1 MKTIEM
7 MLRQMTDASSI
18 IQDLRDTLRTID
30 PQFPAAEQSFN
41 NAGEALEQS
50 LGDAITPTVSEYL
63 AAKEEVLAMELI
75 YIGWQGFQL
84 NLEIFKNPVNALLLQ
99 GDYEDLNIERRLE
112 TLPTAKKARAVQCAF
127 HEAMQ
132 DMPDEAKNLTDGV
145 EEFYTYLETAGYKIA
160 HYFGFR
166 LADRFLPFVVP
177 GYISDQVNT
186 LQYSGGLQRYL
197 KIDLDRME

>member
-7 MLRQMTDASSI
+7 MLRQMTNASSI

-41 NAGEALEQS
+41 NAVAALEQS
-50 LGDAITPTVSEYL
+50 LGDAITPTVGEYI

-99 GDYEDLNIERRLE
+99 GDYEDLNLERRLE
-112 TLPTAKKARAVQCAF
+112 TLPTAKKARAVLCAF

-132 DMPDEAKNLTDGV
+132 DMPDEAKDLTDGV

-160 HYFGFR
+160 HYFGYR
-166 LADRFLPFVVP
+166 LADRFLLFVVP

-197 KIDLDRME
+197 QIDLDRME

>member
-41 NAGEALEQS
+41 NAVAALEQS

-99 GDYEDLNIERRLE
+99 GDYEDLNLERRLE

-132 DMPDEAKNLTDGV
+132 DMPDEAKDLTDGV
-145 EEFYTYLETAGYKIA
+145 EEFYTYLETDGYKIA

>member
-30 PQFPAAEQSFN
+30 PQFPEAEQSFN
-41 NAGEALEQS
+41 NAVAALEQN

-75 YIGWQGFQL
+75 YIGWQGFQF
-84 NLEIFKNPVNALLLQ
+84 NADVFHNPINAMMLQ
-99 GDYEDLNIERRLE
+99 GDYEDLHRERRLS
-112 TLPTAKKARAVQCAF
+112 TLPAAKGPREIQETFHAELQKYPEEVQALTEEITA
-127 HEAMQ
+127 
-132 DMPDEAKNLTDGV
+132 
-145 EEFYTYLETAGYKIA
+145 FYSYLEMAGYKLV

-166 LADRFLPFVVP
+166 LADGFLPYVLP
-177 GYISDQVNT
+177 GYISDPVVT
-186 LQYSGGLQRYL
+186 MQYADQLQRYL
-197 KIDLDRME
+197 QIDLRQIE

>member
-41 NAGEALEQS
+41 NALAALEQS

-99 GDYEDLNIERRLE
+99 GDYEDLNLERRLE

-132 DMPDEAKNLTDGV
+132 DMPDEAKDLTDGV
-145 EEFYTYLETAGYKIA
+145 EEFYTYLETAGYKIV

>member
-41 NAGEALEQS
+41 NAVAALEQS
-50 LGDAITPTVSEYL
+50 LGDAITPTVGEYL

-84 NLEIFKNPVNALLLQ
+84 NLEIFKNPVNTLLLQ
-99 GDYEDLNIERRLE
+99 GDYEDLNLERRLE
-112 TLPTAKKARAVQCAF
+112 TLPTAKKARTVQYAF
-127 HEAMQ
+127 HEALQ
-132 DMPDEAKNLTDGV
+132 DMPDEMKNLTDGV
-145 EEFYTYLETAGYKIA
+145 TEFYSYLETAGYKIA

>member
-41 NAGEALEQS
+41 KAVAALERS
-50 LGDAITPTVSEYL
+50 LGDAITPTVGEYL
-63 AAKEEVLAMELI
+63 AAMEEVLAMELI

-99 GDYEDLNIERRLE
+99 GDYEELNLERRLE
-112 TLPTAKKARAVQCAF
+112 TLPTAKKARTVQYAF
-127 HEAMQ
+127 HEARQ
-132 DMPDEAKNLTDGV
+132 DMPDEMKNLTDGV
-145 EEFYTYLETAGYKIA
+145 TEFYSYLETAGYKIA

-166 LADRFLPFVVP
+166 LADRFLPFVAP

-186 LQYSGGLQRYL
+186 VQYSGGLQRYL
-197 KIDLDRME
+197 QIDLDRME

>member
-41 NAGEALEQS
+41 NAVAALEQS
-50 LGDAITPTVSEYL
+50 LGDTITPTVGEYL

-99 GDYEDLNIERRLE
+99 GDYEDLNLERRLE
-112 TLPTAKKARAVQCAF
+112 TLPTAKKARAVLCAF

-132 DMPDEAKNLTDGV
+132 DMLDEAKDLTDGV

-166 LADRFLPFVVP
+166 LADRFLPFAVP

>member
-7 MLRQMTDASSI
+7 MLHQMTDASSI

-41 NAGEALEQS
+41 NAVGALEQS

-99 GDYEDLNIERRLE
+99 GDYEDLNLERRLE
-112 TLPTAKKARAVQCAF
+112 TLPTAKKARAVLCAF

-132 DMPDEAKNLTDGV
+132 DMPDEAKDLTDGV

>member
-18 IQDLRDTLRTID
+18 IQDLQDTLRTID

-41 NAGEALEQS
+41 KAVAALEQS
-50 LGDAITPTVSEYL
+50 LGDAITPTVGEYI

-99 GDYEDLNIERRLE
+99 GDYEDLNLERRLE
-112 TLPTAKKARAVQCAF
+112 TLPTAKKARAVLCAF

-132 DMPDEAKNLTDGV
+132 DMPDEAKDLTDGV

-160 HYFGFR
+160 HYFGYR
-166 LADRFLPFVVP
+166 LADRFLLFVVP

-197 KIDLDRME
+197 KINLDRME

>member
-18 IQDLRDTLRTID
+18 IQDLQDTLRTID

-41 NAGEALEQS
+41 KAVADLEQS
-50 LGDAITPTVSEYL
+50 LGDAITPTVGEYL
-63 AAKEEVLAMELI
+63 AAMEEVLAMELI

-99 GDYEDLNIERRLE
+99 GDYEDLNLERRLE
-112 TLPTAKKARAVQCAF
+112 TLPTAKKARAVQRAF

-160 HYFGFR
+160 HYFGFH
-166 LADRFLPFVVP
+166 LADRFLTFVVP

>member
-41 NAGEALEQS
+41 NTVEALEQC
-50 LGDAITPTVSEYL
+50 LGDAVTPNVGEYL
-63 AAKEEVLAMELI
+63 AAKEEALAMEII

-99 GDYEDLNIERRLE
+99 GDYEDLNLERCLE
-112 TLPTAKKARAVQCAF
+112 TLPTAKKAREVQRVF
-127 HEAMQ
+127 HAAMQ
-132 DMPDEAKNLTDGV
+132 DLPDEVKNLVDGV
-145 EEFYTYLETAGYKIA
+145 EEFYTYLETSGYKIA
-160 HYFGFR
+160 H
-166 LADRFLPFVVP
+166 
-177 GYISDQVNT
+177 
-186 LQYSGGLQRYL
+186 
-197 KIDLDRME
+197 

>member
-7 MLRQMTDASSI
+7 MLHQMTDASSI

-41 NAGEALEQS
+41 NAVADLEQS
-50 LGDAITPTVSEYL
+50 LGDAITPTVGEYL
-63 AAKEEVLAMELI
+63 AAMEEVLAMELI

-99 GDYEDLNIERRLE
+99 GDYEELNLERRLE
-112 TLPTAKKARAVQCAF
+112 TLPTAKKARTVQYAF
-127 HEAMQ
+127 HEALQ
-132 DMPDEAKNLTDGV
+132 DMPDEMKNLTDGV
-145 EEFYTYLETAGYKIA
+145 TEFYSYLETAGYKIA

>member
-18 IQDLRDTLRTID
+18 IQDLWDTLRTID

-41 NAGEALEQS
+41 NAVTALEQS

-75 YIGWQGFQL
+75 YIGWQGCQL

-99 GDYEDLNIERRLE
+99 GDYEDLNLERRLE

-132 DMPDEAKNLTDGV
+132 DMPDEAKDLTDGV

-197 KIDLDRME
+197 QIDLDRME

>member
-18 IQDLRDTLRTID
+18 IQDLWDTLRTID
-30 PQFPAAEQSFN
+30 PQFPEAEQSFN
-41 NAGEALEQS
+41 NAVAALEQN

-99 GDYEDLNIERRLE
+99 GDYEDLNLERRLE

-166 LADRFLPFVVP
+166 LADRFLPFAVP

-186 LQYSGGLQRYL
+186 LQYSGGLQGYL
-197 KIDLDRME
+197 QIDLDRME

>member
-41 NAGEALEQS
+41 NAVGALEQS

-99 GDYEDLNIERRLE
+99 GDYEDLNLERRLE
-112 TLPTAKKARAVQCAF
+112 TLPTAKKARAVLCAF

-132 DMPDEAKNLTDGV
+132 DMPDEAKDLTDGV

>member
-41 NAGEALEQS
+41 NAVAALEQS

-99 GDYEDLNIERRLE
+99 GDYEDLNLERRLE
-112 TLPTAKKARAVQCAF
+112 TLPTAKKARAVLCAF

-132 DMPDEAKNLTDGV
+132 DMPDEAKDLTDGV

>member
-41 NAGEALEQS
+41 NAVGALEQS

-99 GDYEDLNIERRLE
+99 GDYEDLNLERRLE
-112 TLPTAKKARAVQCAF
+112 TLPTAKKARAVLCAF

-132 DMPDEAKNLTDGV
+132 DMPDEAKDLTDGV
-145 EEFYTYLETAGYKIA
+145 EEFYTYLETAGYKIV

>member
-18 IQDLRDTLRTID
+18 IQDLREMLRTID
-30 PQFPAAEQSFN
+30 PQFPEAEQSFN
-41 NAGEALEQS
+41 NAVAALEQN

-99 GDYEDLNIERRLE
+99 GDYEDLNLERRLE
-112 TLPTAKKARAVQCAF
+112 TLPTAKKARAVLCAF

-132 DMPDEAKNLTDGV
+132 DMPDEAKDLTDGV
-145 EEFYTYLETAGYKIA
+145 EEFYTYLETAGYKIV

>member
-41 NAGEALEQS
+41 NAVAALEQS

-99 GDYEDLNIERRLE
+99 GDYEDLNLERRLE

-132 DMPDEAKNLTDGV
+132 DMPDEAKDLTDGV

-160 HYFGFR
+160 HYFGFC
-166 LADRFLPFVVP
+166 LADRFLTFVVP

>member
-7 MLRQMTDASSI
+7 MLRQMTDAGSI

-41 NAGEALEQS
+41 NAVAALEQS
-50 LGDAITPTVSEYL
+50 LGDAITPAVSEYL

-99 GDYEDLNIERRLE
+99 GDYEDLNLERRLE
-112 TLPTAKKARAVQCAF
+112 TLPTAKKARVVQCAF

-132 DMPDEAKNLTDGV
+132 DMPDEAKDLTDGV
-145 EEFYTYLETAGYKIA
+145 EEFYTYLETDGYKIA

>member
-18 IQDLRDTLRTID
+18 IQDLQDTLRTID

-41 NAGEALEQS
+41 KAVAALEQS
-50 LGDAITPTVSEYL
+50 LGDAITPTVGEYI

-99 GDYEDLNIERRLE
+99 GDYEDLNLERRLE
-112 TLPTAKKARAVQCAF
+112 TLPTAKKARAVLCAF

-132 DMPDEAKNLTDGV
+132 DMPDEAKDLTDGV

-160 HYFGFR
+160 HYFGYR
-166 LADRFLPFVVP
+166 LADRFLLFVVP

-197 KIDLDRME
+197 QIDLDRME

>member
-41 NAGEALEQS
+41 NAVAALEQS

-84 NLEIFKNPVNALLLQ
+84 NLEIFKNPVNAFLLQ
-99 GDYEDLNIERRLE
+99 GDYEDLNLERRLE

-132 DMPDEAKNLTDGV
+132 DMPDEAKDLTDGV

-160 HYFGFR
+160 HYFGFC
-166 LADRFLPFVVP
+166 LADRFLTFVVP

>member
-41 NAGEALEQS
+41 NAVAALEQS

-99 GDYEDLNIERRLE
+99 GDYEDLNLERRLE
-112 TLPTAKKARAVQCAF
+112 TLPTAKKARKVQNAF
-127 HEAMQ
+127 HAAMQ
-132 DMPDEAKNLTDGV
+132 DMPDEVKNLTDGV
-145 EEFYTYLETAGYKIA
+145 TEFYSYLETAGYKIA

-197 KIDLDRME
+197 QIDLDCME

>member
-1 MKTIEM
+1 MHGHR
-7 MLRQMTDASSI
+7 LRQMTDAKPI

-30 PQFPAAEQSFN
+30 PQFPDAEESFN
-41 NAGEALEQS
+41 KAVAALEQE
-50 LGDAITPTVSEYL
+50 LGDKISPTAGEYL
-63 AAKEEVLAMELI
+63 AAMEEALAMELI

-99 GDYEDLNIERRLE
+99 GDYEDLNLERRLE
-112 TLPTAKKARAVQCAF
+112 TLPTTKKAREVQRVF
-127 HEAMQ
+127 HTAMQ
-132 DMPDEAKNLTDGV
+132 DLPDEVKNLVDGV
-145 EEFYTYLETAGYKIA
+145 EEFYTYLETSGYKIA

>member
-30 PQFPAAEQSFN
+30 PHFQAAEQSFN
-41 NAGEALEQS
+41 NAVAALEQS
-50 LGDAITPTVSEYL
+50 LGDTITPTVGEYL

-99 GDYEDLNIERRLE
+99 GDYEDLNLERRLE
-112 TLPTAKKARAVQCAF
+112 TLPTAKKARAVLCAF

-132 DMPDEAKNLTDGV
+132 DMPDEAKDLTDGV

-166 LADRFLPFVVP
+166 LADRFLTFVVP

>member
-1 MKTIEM
+1 
-7 MLRQMTDASSI
+7 
-18 IQDLRDTLRTID
+18 
-30 PQFPAAEQSFN
+30 
-41 NAGEALEQS
+41 
-50 LGDAITPTVSEYL
+50 
-63 AAKEEVLAMELI
+63 MELI

-99 GDYEDLNIERRLE
+99 GDYEDLNLERRLE

-132 DMPDEAKNLTDGV
+132 DMPDEAKDLTDGV

-166 LADRFLPFVVP
+166 LADRFLTFVVP

>member
-41 NAGEALEQS
+41 NAVAALEQS

-99 GDYEDLNIERRLE
+99 GDYEDLNLERRLE

-132 DMPDEAKNLTDGV
+132 DMPDEAKDLTDGV

>member
-7 MLRQMTDASSI
+7 MLHQMTDASSI

-41 NAGEALEQS
+41 NAVAALEQS

-99 GDYEDLNIERRLE
+99 GDYEDLNLERRLE
-112 TLPTAKKARAVQCAF
+112 TLPTAKKARAVLCAF

-132 DMPDEAKNLTDGV
+132 DMPDEAKDLTDGV

-197 KIDLDRME
+197 QIDLDRME

>member
-30 PQFPAAEQSFN
+30 PQFPEAEQSFN
-41 NAGEALEQS
+41 NAVVALEQS

-99 GDYEDLNIERRLE
+99 GDYEDLNLERRLE

-132 DMPDEAKNLTDGV
+132 DMPDEAKDLTDGV
-145 EEFYTYLETAGYKIA
+145 EEFYTYLETDGYKIA

>member
-99 GDYEDLNIERRLE
+99 GDYEDLNLERRLE

-132 DMPDEAKNLTDGV
+132 DMPDEAKDLTDAV
-145 EEFYTYLETAGYKIA
+145 EEFYTYLETAGYKIV

>member
-18 IQDLRDTLRTID
+18 IQDLREMLRTID

-41 NAGEALEQS
+41 NAVAALEQS
-50 LGDAITPTVSEYL
+50 LGDAITPTVSAYL

>member
-41 NAGEALEQS
+41 KAVAALEQS
-50 LGDAITPTVSEYL
+50 LGDAITPTVGEYL
-63 AAKEEVLAMELI
+63 AAMEEVLAMELI

-99 GDYEDLNIERRLE
+99 GDYEELNLERRLE

-132 DMPDEAKNLTDGV
+132 DMPDEAKDLTDGV
-145 EEFYTYLETAGYKIA
+145 EEFYTYLETDGYKIA

>member
-50 LGDAITPTVSEYL
+50 LRDAITPTVSEYL

-132 DMPDEAKNLTDGV
+132 DMPDEAKDLTDGV

-166 LADRFLPFVVP
+166 LADRFLPFAVP

-197 KIDLDRME
+197 QIDLDHME

>member
-7 MLRQMTDASSI
+7 MLRQMTNASSI

-41 NAGEALEQS
+41 NAVAALEQS

-99 GDYEDLNIERRLE
+99 GDYEDLNHERRLE
-112 TLPTAKKARAVQCAF
+112 TLPTAKKAREVQRVF
-127 HEAMQ
+127 HAAMQ
-132 DMPDEAKNLTDGV
+132 DLPDEVKNLVDGV
-145 EEFYTYLETAGYKIA
+145 EEFYTYLETSGYKIA

>member
-7 MLRQMTDASSI
+7 MLHQMTDANSI
-18 IQDLRDTLRTID
+18 IHDLRDTLRTLD
-30 PQFPAAEQSFN
+30 PQFPDAEQSFSK
-41 NAGEALEQS
+41 AVVALEHE
-50 LGDAITPTVSEYL
+50 LGDKISPTAGEYL
-63 AAKEEVLAMELI
+63 AAMEEALAMELI

-99 GDYEDLNIERRLE
+99 RDYEDLNLERRLE
-112 TLPTAKKARAVQCAF
+112 TLPTAKKAREVQRVF
-127 HEAMQ
+127 HAAMQ
-132 DMPDEAKNLTDGV
+132 DLPDEVKNLTDGV
-145 EEFYTYLETAGYKIA
+145 TEFYSYLETAGYKIA

-186 LQYSGGLQRYL
+186 LQYSGGLRRYL
-197 KIDLDRME
+197 QIDLDHVE

>member
-7 MLRQMTDASSI
+7 MLHQMTDANSI
-18 IQDLRDTLRTID
+18 IQDLRDMLRTID

-41 NAGEALEQS
+41 NAVAALEQS

-99 GDYEDLNIERRLE
+99 GDYEDLNLERRLE

-132 DMPDEAKNLTDGV
+132 DMPDEAKDLTDGV

-197 KIDLDRME
+197 QIDLDRME